1 VPSASSS
8 DTVRVCASDAVRL
21 NRAANSQRA
30 KNISSRKSGSAALT
44 RVRGEDEKKELAGWE
59 RVGYGCVS

>member
-1 VPSASSS
+1 
-8 DTVRVCASDAVRL
+8 VRL
-21 NRAANSQRA
+21 KRAANSQRA